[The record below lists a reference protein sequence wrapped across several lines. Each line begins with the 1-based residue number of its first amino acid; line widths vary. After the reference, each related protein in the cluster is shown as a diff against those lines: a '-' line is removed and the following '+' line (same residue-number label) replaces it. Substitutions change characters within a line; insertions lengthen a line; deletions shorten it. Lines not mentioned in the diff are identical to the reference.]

1 MIHAFL
7 LIVVLGEKTIS
18 NDMYFR
24 NLNDCNYFASQIVK
38 RYGNYD
44 HMDYVPK
51 KHRSLAYC
59 KPVYLNE
66 SIAGITLY
74 D

>member
-7 LIVVLGEKTIS
+7 LIVVLGDSTIS
-18 NDMYFR
+18 NNMYFR
-24 NLNDCNYFASQIVK
+24 NVNDCNYFASQIVK
-38 RYGNYD
+38 RYGNFGTID
-44 HMDYVPK
+44 FVPK
-51 KHRSLAYC
+51 KHRALAYC

-66 SIAGITLY
+66 SIDGIKLY

>member
-1 MIHAFL
+1 
-7 LIVVLGEKTIS
+7 
-18 NDMYFR
+18 MYFKDI
-24 NLNDCNYFASQIVK
+24 NDCNYFASQIVK

-44 HMDYVPK
+44 HVDFVPK
-51 KHRSLAYC
+51 KHRALAYC

-66 SIAGITLY
+66 SIEGIILY